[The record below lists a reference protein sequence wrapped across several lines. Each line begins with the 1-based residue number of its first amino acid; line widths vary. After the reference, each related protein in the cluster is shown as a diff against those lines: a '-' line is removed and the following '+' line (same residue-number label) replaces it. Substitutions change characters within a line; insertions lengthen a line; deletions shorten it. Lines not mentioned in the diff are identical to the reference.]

1 MGDEDDAA
9 STSSAPRGDLA
20 QAPRLGNFDKLQC
33 RTVSLLVPALTSDA
47 RTSSSSARADGSPGT
62 PAPLASPLKL
72 GDFRRIVS
80 LLKVGDGMKAH
91 RERSLLDSQE
101 LQQPASIEHAAPAPP
116 PTPPPRSIPIP
127 PRSAGN
133 GHRLAGSETDAPLAT
148 DPETE
153 SGSSHATLDASSTP
167 GTTPPDPEFGSA
179 RRYALSQLP
188 SAKRTAARPCALE
201 QILSYQMTKYGP
213 LIPVYGRA
221 VSRAQRHKSLM
232 NGLVRHRALDA
243 ENALLFPATA
253 SNGVHVFLDMSNISI
268 SFHNALRDR
277 YSVGG
282 DARFVPLPPLDLP
295 FLTEILVR
303 GRSAMSLNVGCS
315 VPPGRA
321 EPRFVQELRA
331 LGYHI
336 DLRERKRVLEPSAP
350 RRTHR
355 GQAPATFATSS
366 SDEMSSAT
374 AAAATVRYVEDLVDE
389 VLQTRIAES
398 VMEFFQ
404 RQGTLVLA
412 TGDAQPAKHSDGFLT
427 YANRALKMG
436 WNVEVVSWKNSLSSH
451 WQNPAWNTKWGN
463 RFRIIELDPFL
474 DELLACPTTSVR
486 SSSITGALSRG
497 VV

>member
-47 RTSSSSARADGSPGT
+47 RTSSSSARADGSLGT

-101 LQQPASIEHAAPAPP
+101 LQQPASIEHAAPP

-221 VSRAQRHKSLM
+221 VSRAQRHKSLT

-253 SNGVHVFLDMSNISI
+253 SNGVHV
-268 SFHNALRDR
+268 LRGR
-277 YSVGG
+277 GRSL
-282 DARFVPLPPLDLP
+282 RTSPPLDLP